1 MSDELAG
8 RRILVVDDD
17 VEVCEALEMV
27 LTPAEVDYANSYE
40 AARAKLENGQYD
52 VVILDIM
59 GVRGHELLDLF
70 GREFACIMLTGK
82 ALTPDSFRS
91 AVGGHARLFLP
102 KEELPYLDQYV
113 AEVLSADRDLW
124 PWLLKR
130 LDLKRWL
137 GSSFSVGEM
146 LELARKVQGRDDEPP
161 EGG

>member
-1 MSDELAG
+1 
-8 RRILVVDDD
+8 
-17 VEVCEALEMV
+17 
-27 LTPAEVDYANSYE
+27 
-40 AARAKLENGQYD
+40 
-52 VVILDIM
+52 M

>member
-1 MSDELAG
+1 MSDELVG

-17 VEVCEALEMV
+17 AEVCEALEMV
-27 LTPAEVDYANSYE
+27 LAPAEVDCANSYE
-40 AARAKLENGQYD
+40 AARAKLENGRYD
-52 VVILDIM
+52 AVILDIM

-137 GSSFSVGEM
+137 GASFSVGEM
-146 LELARKVQGRDDEPP
+146 LELARKVQGCDDEPP
-161 EGG
+161 EGD